1 MSSPPFPNTT
11 NLGGMIASQCGDI
24 QPWLIEVDVDGAERV
39 FGYCDLRRLSAGV
52 ARALQARGL
61 APNARVGIIGLN
73 SAEYV
78 LTYFGIMQA
87 GFCAV
92 PIGSKLAQ
100 ETVEYVLNDAHVEL
114 LYADIDWAR
123 RLAGKV
129 SLLPLDDHE
138 AWAAHLDLGPFEM
151 VSVQANDP
159 ATILYTSG
167 STGVPKGVPLTHGGY
182 IWTLGAASVNG
193 GNFIHENAAC
203 VLTAAPLSHM
213 NALFLTKI
221 VTAYGGT
228 LVLMRRFDARRFLE
242 TVARHRCDMVTAVPT
257 MLALCARER
266 GSIARLDLR
275 SVQSVAMGSAPVTE
289 ALFDQVASMFPN
301 ATVQNGWGTTE
312 TGPAVFGP
320 HPQGL
325 IRPPLALGYP
335 LPGVQVRLEGGSAT
349 EGELFVRNGAI
360 MPGYLNRPEESQ
372 KRLLDGWYRTG
383 DMMRRDAEGFFYF
396 VDRVDDMFV
405 CGGEN
410 IYPGEVELLLE
421 KHPGV
426 AQAAVV
432 PVPDE
437 IKGQIPA
444 AFIVRRPGSTVDEHE
459 LKSFALTSGPAYQ
472 HPRFVRFI
480 DEMPLSATNKID
492 KTRIKKM
499 ATELSR

>member
-138 AWAAHLDLGPFEM
+138 AWAAHLDLGPFEV

-266 GSIARLDLR
+266 DSIARLELEIGAKCRDGIGPRYRSTLR
-275 SVQSVAMGSAPVTE
+275 SSGFHVSQCDCSERLGNHRDRPRSFWSAS
-289 ALFDQVASMFPN
+289 A
-301 ATVQNGWGTTE
+301 
-312 TGPAVFGP
+312 
-320 HPQGL
+320 
-325 IRPPLALGYP
+325 RP
-335 LPGVQVRLEGGSAT
+335 
-349 EGELFVRNGAI
+349 
-360 MPGYLNRPEESQ
+360 
-372 KRLLDGWYRTG
+372 D
-383 DMMRRDAEGFFYF
+383 
-396 VDRVDDMFV
+396 
-405 CGGEN
+405 
-410 IYPGEVELLLE
+410 
-421 KHPGV
+421 
-426 AQAAVV
+426 
-432 PVPDE
+432 
-437 IKGQIPA
+437 PA
-444 AFIVRRPGSTVDEHE
+444 ASSPWVSPTWRAGAPRRG
-459 LKSFALTSGPAYQ
+459 
-472 HPRFVRFI
+472 
-480 DEMPLSATNKID
+480 
-492 KTRIKKM
+492 
-499 ATELSR
+499 